1 MVVKEVQKSRSAQRV
16 KLTGVVDSISGR
28 KTVRVVVNRLTKHPL
43 YGKYVRRRKRMLV
56 HDACEE
62 ARIGDTVELA
72 LFRPISKSKSWR
84 LVRVIKTSVL
94 GATGAPE
101 ATTEK

>member
-1 MVVKEVQKSRSAQRV
+1 MVVEKAQKSRSTQRV

-28 KTVRVVVNRLTKHPL
+28 KTVRVVVERLTKHPL
-43 YGKYVRRRKRMLV
+43 YGKYVRRRKKILV
-56 HDACEE
+56 HDASEE
-62 ARIGDTVELA
+62 ARVGDTVEMA
-72 LFRPISKSKSWR
+72 LSRPVSKSKSWR

-94 GATGAPE
+94 GASGAPE